1 MDFRKIY
8 REANENE
15 EDVPSLELQRRIND
29 SLPMILKAVDE
40 QSAQQLS
47 LDDVINYFKTVGE
60 RPDDW
65 GKLAEKVFDSLG
77 LSRTLKDDKPLI
89 GSYTAGDYAVKIVFA
104 YIDDIY
110 YKNIKD
116 IKVLINLLSDLLTEF
131 PDWMSI
137 EQIYDFINRN
147 KANFEYSETEEYEDE
162 YDDEEAP
169 EITQQLI
176 FQKVYENDDMI
187 EPETDFLETEID
199 DDEALNIA
207 TCYLQDDAW
216 GYFEGQEFDSYEEWE
231 EEFKDWFLTHNNVEI
246 EDDMVEQYEGMNPLD
261 RF

>member
-1 MDFRKIY
+1 MNFRKIY

-15 EDVPSLELQRRIND
+15 EDIPSLELQRKINNN
-29 SLPMILKAVDE
+29 LPTILTVMDE
-40 QSAQQLS
+40 QAEQQLS
-47 LDDVINYFKTVGE
+47 LDDVINYCKTRGN

-65 GKLAEKVFDSLG
+65 GKLAEKVFDDLG
-77 LSRTLKDDKPLI
+77 FSRTLKDDKSLI
-89 GSYTAGDYAVKIVFA
+89 CSHTAGDYAVKIVFA

-110 YKNIKD
+110 YKHIKD
-116 IKVLINLLSDLLTEF
+116 IKTLIKFLSDLLAEF

-137 EQIYDFINRN
+137 EEIYDFINRN
-147 KANFEYSETEEYEDE
+147 KGNFEYSETEDDEEYED
-162 YDDEEAP
+162 YEEAP
-169 EITQQLI
+169 EITQQFI

-216 GYFEGQEFDSYEEWE
+216 GYFEGQEFDNYEEWE
-231 EEFKDWFLTHNNVEI
+231 EEFKDWFLSHNNVEI
-246 EDDMVEQYEGMNPLD
+246 EDDMVDQYEGMNPAD